1 VARYDKIIKSMAKVK
16 FINLL
21 FGVCLLVNFIAC
33 KNERSNKEEK
43 EIVQKEKFKENW
55 ESLKKYTIPK
65 WMEDAKFGIF
75 VHWGPSAVP
84 AKYSD
89 WYPMRMYMDGK
100 MASKSKH
107 PAFDYHKKTFG
118 DQSKFG
124 FKDFI
129 PMFKAEKF
137 KAKEWVTLFK
147 KAGAKYVIPVAE
159 HHDGYALYNSSKTR
173 WNSVDMQPHIDIL
186 QELKKEIH
194 AQGLIF
200 GASSHL
206 AYNYNFYPKKPEFD
220 TWNSANA
227 DLYSPSKK
235 IDEPI
240 SDKWISEVWW
250 PRTKEIID
258 LYEPDILWFD
268 FYLDKP
274 EFIPY
279 HKKLAAYYYNK
290 GLSKNKTVVLQTKN
304 MKQKSYLKGTHML
317 DIERGKLAG
326 IRDEAWQTDTSI
338 GANSWYY
345 DSRWISQTPNY
356 IVDELIDIVSK
367 NGALL
372 LNVGPK
378 ADGTIPEIQKK
389 TLLDIGAWLD
399 VNGEAIYG
407 TRPWKIFGEGN
418 TEMIEGHLN
427 EGKNTKFSNKDIRFT
442 TKENALYAI
451 VMDRPVNDVVIK
463 ALGGDSMYFD
473 KEIKNIRLIGS
484 GESIKW
490 KQRKSGLHLSFPKET
505 EGSMAFVYK
514 IIFEY

>member
-1 VARYDKIIKSMAKVK
+1 MCYLKLNKV
-16 FINLL
+16 
-21 FGVCLLVNFIAC
+21 LLVLMAFMIFSC
-33 KNERSNKEEK
+33 KQKQEENTAS
-43 EIVQKEKFKENW
+43 ESQILYEENW
-55 ESLKKYTIPK
+55 KSLQQFEIPK

-75 VHWGPSAVP
+75 IHWGPSAVP

-89 WYPMRMYMDGK
+89 WYPMRMYMSGEEGI
-100 MASKSKH
+100 SKKEH
-107 PAFDYHKKTFG
+107 PAYKFHKETFG

-137 KAKEWVTLFK
+137 NAKAWVELFK

-159 HHDGYALYNSSKTR
+159 HHDGYALYNSTKTR
-173 WNSVDMQPHIDIL
+173 WNSVDMEPHIDIL
-186 QELKKEIH
+186 KELKKEIQ

-206 AYNYNFYPKKPEFD
+206 AYNYNFYPKSEKFD
-220 TWNSANA
+220 TWDSKHV
-227 DLYSPSKK
+227 DLYSPNK
-235 IDEPI
+235 ILNGPI
-240 SDKWISEVWW
+240 SDEWIKTVWW

-290 GLSKNKTVVLQTKN
+290 GLQNNKTFVLQTKN
-304 MKQKSYLKGTHML
+304 MKQESYPKGTHML
-317 DIERGKLAG
+317 DIERGKLAD

-345 DSRWISQTPNY
+345 DDRWISQTPNY
-356 IVDELIDIVSK
+356 IIDELIDIVSK

-378 ADGTIPEIQKK
+378 ADGTIPEIQRN
-389 TLLDIGAWLD
+389 TLLDIGNWLD
-399 VNGEAIYG
+399 INGEAIYG
-407 TRPWKIFGEGN
+407 TRPWKNFGEGN
-418 TEMIEGHLN
+418 TEMVEGHLN
-427 EGKNTKFSNKDIRFT
+427 EGENTKFSSSDIRFT
-442 TKENALYAI
+442 KKNNTLYAI
-451 VMDRPVNDVVIK
+451 VMDWPGAKEAISIQSLSKSAQPELKIK
-463 ALGGDSMYFD
+463 DLS
-473 KEIKNIRLIGS
+473 LIGYNGDIVWS
-484 GESIKW
+484 RENDALKIT
-490 KQRKSGLHLSFPKET
+490 FPDQKPCDY
-505 EGSMAFVYK
+505 AYVFK
-514 IIFEY
+514 IILN